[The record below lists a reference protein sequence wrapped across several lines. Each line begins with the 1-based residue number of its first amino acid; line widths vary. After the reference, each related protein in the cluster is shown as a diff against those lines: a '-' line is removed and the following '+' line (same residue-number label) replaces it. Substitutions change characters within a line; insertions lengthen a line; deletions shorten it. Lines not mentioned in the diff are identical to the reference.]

1 MADVTFAYLYPAGVF
16 DTDGHNNNVF
26 DATDGVSLLG
36 EVNGRIQVANMHSSF
51 KIGAEHILPHQGKDV
66 HSESSTQAA
75 PFVDN
80 MLSTDTDT
88 AIGYVAIPGAQVK
101 FYIAFARPWVEIV
114 WQAYVHAFRFV
125 GLFPL
130 EASTKKVNLQ
140 AFIDGV
146 PIPHT
151 KCEIPITT
159 VFDSSAGVYVDK
171 MFSNEGGGAYVLSQ
185 SHLVPNIGVGYHTL
199 EVRLW
204 MEMSRTN
211 ENNYLIPRGSNPPI
225 FGATFGTTAVGGYS
239 TDWVGALAAVL
250 GTGYPHDVF
259 NRVTFGC
266 RNVIVSE
273 Y

>member
-16 DTDGHNNNVF
+16 DTAGHNNNIF
-26 DATDGVSLLG
+26 DATNGVSLLG
-36 EVNGRIQVANMHSSF
+36 EANGRIQTANMHSSF

-80 MLSTDTDT
+80 MLSTDEDV
-88 AIGYVAIPGAQVK
+88 ALGYVSIPGAQVK
-101 FYIAFARPWVEIV
+101 FYIAFARPWVEIA
-114 WQAYVHAFRFV
+114 WQVYVHVFRFV
-125 GLFPL
+125 GLFDDGH
-130 EASTKKVNLQ
+130 SYKGVNLQ
-140 AFIDGV
+140 TFIDGV

-151 KCEIPITT
+151 KCEVPITT
-159 VFDSSAGVYVDK
+159 VFDSSTVGYVDR
-171 MFSNEGGGAYVLSQ
+171 MFSNESGSAHVVAQ

-211 ENNYLIPRGSNPPI
+211 ENNYLIPRGSNPPL
-225 FGATFGTTAVGGYS
+225 FPAAFGTGAVGGYG
-239 TDWVGALAAVL
+239 TDWTGALADVL
-250 GTGYPHDVF
+250 GLGYPHDVF

-266 RNVIVSE
+266 RNVVVSQ